1 MKFTEEEKLSVLKAM
16 DELIRAD
23 GEIHEN
29 EVAYLEAVAD
39 SFDLNPG
46 FMSKIESFKHE
57 DAVEAVRSLTPE
69 KLEYFNV
76 LLRDLAS
83 SDSSI
88 NEQEELLL
96 NKISDFIKEYS

>member
-39 SFDLNPG
+39 TFDLNPG

-57 DAVEAVRSLTPE
+57 DAVKAVRSLTPE

-76 LLRDLAS
+76 LLRDLAG
-83 SDSSI
+83 SDSNI
-88 NEQEELLL
+88 NEQEKLFLE
-96 NKISDFIKEYS
+96 KVAEFIKEYS